1 MTMKN
6 TIFSMAA
13 AVAVA
18 AALTACSAPGDQSAT
33 TPVSA
38 TAAATTGPK
47 PTIVL
52 LHGAFEDASSW
63 SQVVKRLH
71 AEGYPVFAPAVPL
84 RGVAADSSAVE
95 GAIDAIVG
103 PKILVAHSYGGLL
116 INELASRTPD
126 VRALVFVAAFIPQA
140 GETAGR
146 LNSQFPGSLIGP
158 DTTHTVSGPDG
169 PELYVNPESFAQLF
183 ADGLPAPDS
192 AVSAAAQRPI
202 LASAFDEEITSTA
215 PANIRKYAIVATR
228 DKAIAPEAERFEAR
242 RAHAAVTEIDAPHAV
257 PAANPQAVVDVIHRA
272 ATEG

>member
-6 TIFSMAA
+6 MIFSMAA
-13 AVAVA
+13 AAVVA
-18 AALTACSAPGDQSAT
+18 AALTACGAPGDQNTT

-63 SQVVKRLH
+63 SQVAKRLQ

-95 GAIDAIVG
+95 GAIDAIAG

-126 VRALVFVAAFIPQA
+126 VTALVFVAAFIPQA
-140 GETAGR
+140 GETAGQ

-183 ADGLPAPDS
+183 ADGLPATDS

-228 DKAIAPEAERFEAR
+228 DKAIAPEAERFEAQ

-272 ATEG
+272 ATQG

>member
-6 TIFSMAA
+6 MLFSMAA
-13 AVAVA
+13 AAAVA
-18 AALTACSAPGDQSAT
+18 AALTACGAPGDQSAA
-33 TPVSA
+33 TPASA

-63 SQVVKRLH
+63 NQVVKRLQ

-126 VRALVFVAAFIPQA
+126 VTALVFVAAFIPQA
-140 GETAGR
+140 GETAGQ

-158 DTTHTVSGPDG
+158 DTTHTVSSPDG
-169 PELYVNPESFAQLF
+169 PELYVNPERFAQLF

-228 DKAIAPEAERFEAR
+228 DRAIAPEAERFEAQ
-242 RAHAAVTEIDAPHAV
+242 RAQAAITEIDAPHAV
-257 PAANPQAVVDVIHRA
+257 PAANPQAVVDVIRRA